1 METPEKIEEA
11 KPKRQ
16 RKPKEPAVITVHA
29 PAKKPWELSATEVEL
44 VKNHIA
50 KGASDSE
57 LAFCL
62 GVARRY
68 KLDPFRGQIW
78 FVKRRDKNLD
88 RYDKEKKEKVA
99 GYKWIP
105 IVGINGL
112 LHIAARDHKK
122 QFGSI
127 GRVEYGPMI
136 EAEWREGEWQG
147 PQGQKHWVVTK
158 VHKLKVPEWARVQVV
173 KRGEAIPTIGEV
185 FWEEIYPNVDS
196 SPLVRQMPRLML
208 GKCAKAQAVRAAYPA
223 TDGLYIQE
231 EFMVEQY
238 EPSENAK
245 LAEARVGAI
254 DERIGT
260 FKALNQGKPPN
271 EEQVTRLEAGE
282 SPEQV
287 LLEAS
292 LKPVPA
298 EVQADI
304 WPKRPEGPSTRE
316 PGAEG

>member
-1 METPEKIEEA
+1 MPNET
-11 KPKRQ
+11 KRQ
-16 RKPKEPAVITVHA
+16 RKAKA
-29 PAKKPWELSATEVEL
+29 PAAIVIPAPTKKPWELTTEEVEL

-57 LAFCL
+57 LTFCL

-88 RYDKEKKEKVA
+88 RYDKETKKNVT
-99 GYKWIP
+99 GYRWIP

-122 QFGSI
+122 HFGSI
-127 GRVEYGPMI
+127 GRPEYGPMI
-136 EAEWREGEWQG
+136 EIEWREGEWQD
-147 PQGQKHWVVTK
+147 KRWVVTAK
-158 VHKLKVPEWARVQVV
+158 HKLKVPEWARVEVF
-173 KRGEAIPTIGEV
+173 KRGDSLPTVGEV
-185 FWEEIYPNVDS
+185 YWEEIYPNVDS
-196 SPLVRQMPRLML
+196 APLVRQMPRLML

-238 EPSENAK
+238 ESSENAK
-245 LAEARVGAI
+245 LAEARVSEI
-254 DERIGT
+254 DGKIIQ
-260 FKALNQGKPPN
+260 FKDLSGGKLPT
-271 EEQVTRLEAGE
+271 EEQLSQLETGKSAE
-282 SPEQV
+282 EV

-292 LKPVPA
+292 VKAKPIVPLTEA
-298 EVQADI
+298 QVHDI
-304 WPKRPEGPSTRE
+304 GQSLFGPSKKDEVETT
-316 PGAEG
+316 

>member
-1 METPEKIEEA
+1 MIDQSPEA
-11 KPKRQ
+11 SKPKRE
-16 RKPKEPAVITVHA
+16 RKPKQPAAIVVPA
-29 PAKKPWELSATEVEL
+29 PTKKPWELSAAEVEL
-44 VKNHIA
+44 VKNHVA

-88 RYDKEKKEKVA
+88 RYDREKKEKIT
-99 GYKWIP
+99 GYRWIP

-122 QFGSI
+122 LFGSI
-127 GRVEYGPMI
+127 GRPEYGPMI
-136 EAEWREGEWQG
+136 DVEWSQGEWQNNN
-147 PQGQKHWVVTK
+147 WVVTK
-158 VHKLKVPEWARVQVV
+158 KNKFKAPEWARVEVY
-173 KRGEAIPTIGEV
+173 KRGDPIPTIGEV
-185 FWEEIYPNVDS
+185 YWEEIYPNVDS

-208 GKCAKAQAVRAAYPA
+208 GKCAKAQGVRAAYPA

-245 LAEARVGAI
+245 LSEARVNAI
-254 DERIGT
+254 DERIGA
-260 FKALNQGKPPN
+260 FKEISGGKLPT
-271 EEQVTRLEAGE
+271 EEQL
-282 SPEQV
+282 S
-287 LLEAS
+287 LLESGTSAEEIL
-292 LKPVPA
+292 LKDSV
-298 EVQADI
+298 EKKQSGENI
-304 WPKRPEGPSTRE
+304 WPKRQDGPSVK
-316 PGAEG
+316 PV